1 MLRLLTIV
9 SYQQVPS
16 STIWELVVI
25 CTACCNHVF
34 VLVAIIIAYIFTYVF
49 FSLFTYVFYFIL
61 TLTLIKHID

>member
-9 SYQQVPS
+9 SYQQAPS

-25 CTACCNHVF
+25 CTVCCNHVF
-34 VLVAIIIAYIFTYVF
+34 VLVAVIIAYIFTYVF

-61 TLTLIKHID
+61 FYFDVDFN